1 MAWIIME
8 EGEIP
13 HRFISFLNKK
23 RLLPIACSVTKI
35 YLLKILPVIWIA
47 LCSCLQVRGQYY
59 LRGEIRDEQKNPLSN
74 VRIRL
79 ASSEYLYYSGNMGGF
94 GINVPRSMDTI
105 TVIADGFYSST
116 IPVNADKYQTIVLK
130 ARFAPPPKPTNRLL
144 SLTKNLYPEMR
155 ERWTVDAETY
165 SSLVENPFVQADKF
179 PETGF
184 AVNINKASYSN
195 IRRFI
200 NMENIVPPDAIRLEE
215 MMNYFNLHYTQPG
228 DDSMFNYNSIISSC
242 PWNAE
247 HELLYLNICAKKAM
261 LDKIPPANL
270 VFLIDV
276 SGSMDLP
283 NRLPLLKSAFGLMV
297 NNLRQIDTVS
307 IVVYGGVNGVW
318 LGPTCGTEKKK
329 ILESIAQLEAG
340 GATPGESGIRA
351 AYRLAKS
358 TFIKGGTNRVILATD
373 GDFNVGEQ
381 SEDELNNLI
390 NSYRSSDI
398 YLTCL
403 GVGMGNYKDS
413 KLEVLANRGKG
424 NFAYLDNEKEAEKV
438 LMEEFAQTI
447 YAVAKEAYIQ
457 IGFDPAIVK
466 SYRLIGFDNKLIA
479 IQDSTNEIQGG
490 EIGSGHSL
498 MSLIEIEPVKMET
511 GPVTHPSPFAK
522 LWMHYQLPV
531 DTTGH
536 LEEYDLPFVF
546 KPFND
551 LPDYYRFSASVALFG
566 GLLRKSVYT
575 QKATWDELALIAKSS
590 YDPNDASQTE
600 YLDLIDKA
608 KKLYHKEKKKKKTAK
623 VE

>member
-1 MAWIIME
+1 
-8 EGEIP
+8 
-13 HRFISFLNKK
+13 
-23 RLLPIACSVTKI
+23 
-35 YLLKILPVIWIA
+35 LKILLIIWIA
-47 LCSCLQVRGQYY
+47 SCICLQVRSQYY

-79 ASSEYLYYSGNMGGF
+79 ASSEFLFYSGNMGGF
-94 GINVPRSMDTI
+94 GITVPRSLDTMTI
-105 TVIADGFYSST
+105 TADGFYTST
-116 IPVNADKYQTIVLK
+116 VPVNADQYQTIVLK

-155 ERWTVDAETY
+155 DRWTVDAETY

-184 AVNINKASYSN
+184 AININKASYSN

-215 MMNYFNLHYTQPG
+215 MMSYFNIHYTQPG
-228 DDSMFNYNSIISSC
+228 DDSMFNYQSVISSC
-242 PWNAE
+242 PWNSE

-261 LDKIPPANL
+261 LDNVPPSNL

-283 NRLPLLKSAFGLMV
+283 NRLPLLKSAFGLLV

-318 LGPTCGTEKKK
+318 LGPTCGSEKKK

-340 GATPGESGIRA
+340 GSTPGESGIRA

-390 NSYRSSDI
+390 NSYRSSNI

-447 YAVAKEAYIQ
+447 YAVAKEAYIE
-457 IGFDPAIVK
+457 IRFDPAIVK
-466 SYRLIGFDNKLIA
+466 SYRLIGFDNKLSA
-479 IQDSTNEIQGG
+479 LQDSTNEIQGG

-498 MSLIEIEPVKMET
+498 MSLIEIDPVNQET
-511 GPVTHPSPFAK
+511 ISVFHDTPFAK
-522 LWMHYQLPV
+522 LWMHYQLP
-531 DTTGH
+531 
-536 LEEYDLPFVF
+536 EENTSRQEEFDLPYSF

-551 LPDYYRFSASVALFG
+551 LPNYYRFAASVALFG
-566 GLLRKSVYT
+566 GLLKKSAYT
-575 QKATWDELALIAKSS
+575 GKSTWDDLSLIAKAS
-590 YDPNDASQTE
+590 YDPNDVSQTE
-600 YLDLIDKA
+600 YIGLIDKA
-608 KKLYHKEKKKKKTAK
+608 KKLYHKEKKKKKTVK
-623 VE
+623 EE

>member
-1 MAWIIME
+1 
-8 EGEIP
+8 
-13 HRFISFLNKK
+13 
-23 RLLPIACSVTKI
+23 
-35 YLLKILPVIWIA
+35 
-47 LCSCLQVRGQYY
+47 
-59 LRGEIRDEQKNPLSN
+59 

-79 ASSEYLYYSGNMGGF
+79 ASSEYLYYSGYMGGF

-105 TVIADGFYSST
+105 TVVADGFYTST
-116 IPVNADKYQTIVLK
+116 IPVNTDKYQTIVLK

-165 SSLVENPFVQADKF
+165 SSLVENPFVQTDKF

-215 MMNYFNLHYTQPG
+215 MMNYFNLHYTEPG
-228 DDSMFNYNSIISSC
+228 DDSMFNYKSIISSC
-242 PWNAE
+242 PWNAD

-283 NRLPLLKSAFGLMV
+283 NRLPLLKSAFSLMI

-318 LGPTCGTEKKK
+318 LTPTCGTEKKK

-381 SEDELNNLI
+381 SEDELNSLI

-438 LMEEFAQTI
+438 LMEEFAQTV
-447 YAVAKEAYIQ
+447 YAVAKEAYIE
-457 IGFDPAIVK
+457 IRFDPEIVK

-479 IQDSTNEIQGG
+479 LQDSTNEIQGG

-498 MSLIEIEPVKMET
+498 MSLIEIDPVEPET
-511 GPVTHPSPFAK
+511 EVSSHPASFAK
-522 LWMHYQLPV
+522 LWMHYQLP
-531 DTTGH
+531 
-536 LEEYDLPFVF
+536 EENTNHVEEFDLPYIF

-551 LPDYYRFSASVALFG
+551 LPNYYRFSASIALFG

-575 QKATWDELALIAKSS
+575 QKTSWDELALIAKAS
-590 YDPNDASQTE
+590 YDPNDVSQTE
-600 YLDLIDKA
+600 YLELIDKA

-623 VE
+623 AE

>member
-1 MAWIIME
+1 
-8 EGEIP
+8 
-13 HRFISFLNKK
+13 
-23 RLLPIACSVTKI
+23 
-35 YLLKILPVIWIA
+35 LKILLIIWIA
-47 LCSCLQVRGQYY
+47 SCICLQVRSQYY

-79 ASSEYLYYSGNMGGF
+79 ASSEFLFYSGNMGGF
-94 GINVPRSMDTI
+94 GITVPRSLDTMTI
-105 TVIADGFYSST
+105 TADGFYTST
-116 IPVNADKYQTIVLK
+116 VPVNADQYQTIVLK

-155 ERWTVDAETY
+155 DRWTVDAETY

-184 AVNINKASYSN
+184 AININKASYSN

-215 MMNYFNLHYTQPG
+215 MMSYFNIHYTQPG
-228 DDSMFNYNSIISSC
+228 DDSMFNYQSVISSC
-242 PWNAE
+242 PWNSE

-261 LDKIPPANL
+261 LDNVPPSNL

-283 NRLPLLKSAFGLMV
+283 NRLPLLKSAFGLLV

-318 LGPTCGTEKKK
+318 LGPTCGSEKKK

-340 GATPGESGIRA
+340 GSTPGESGIRA

-390 NSYRSSDI
+390 NSYRSSNI

-447 YAVAKEAYIQ
+447 YAVAKEAYIE
-457 IGFDPAIVK
+457 IRFDPAIVK
-466 SYRLIGFDNKLIA
+466 SYRLIGFDNKLSA
-479 IQDSTNEIQGG
+479 LQDSTNEIQGG

-498 MSLIEIEPVKMET
+498 MSLIEIDPVNLET
-511 GPVTHPSPFAK
+511 ISVFHDTPFAK
-522 LWMHYQLPV
+522 LWMHYQLPEGN
-531 DTTGH
+531 TSRH
-536 LEEYDLPFVF
+536 EEFDLPYSF

-551 LPDYYRFSASVALFG
+551 LPNYYRFAASVALFG
-566 GLLRKSVYT
+566 GLLKKSAYT
-575 QKATWDELALIAKSS
+575 GKSTWDDLSLIAKAS
-590 YDPNDASQTE
+590 YDPNDVSQTE
-600 YLDLIDKA
+600 YIGLIDKA
-608 KKLYHKEKKKKKTAK
+608 KKLYHKEKKKKKTVK
-623 VE
+623 EE

>member
-1 MAWIIME
+1 M
-8 EGEIP
+8 
-13 HRFISFLNKK
+13 
-23 RLLPIACSVTKI
+23 
-35 YLLKILPVIWIA
+35 
-47 LCSCLQVRGQYY
+47 CSCLQASSQYY
-59 LRGEIRDEQKNPLSN
+59 LRGEITDEQKNPLSN

-79 ASSEYLYYSGNMGGF
+79 ASSDYQLYSGTSGGF
-94 GINVPRSMDTI
+94 GFTVPKSLDTMTI
-105 TVIADGFYSST
+105 VADGFYPST

-144 SLTKNLYPEMR
+144 SLTKNLSPEMR
-155 ERWTVDAETY
+155 DRWTVGAETY
-165 SSLVENPFVQADKF
+165 SSLLENPFVPADQF

-200 NMENIVPPDAIRLEE
+200 NMDNVVPPDAIRLEE
-215 MMNYFNLHYTQPG
+215 MMNYFNIHYTEPG
-228 DDSMFNYNSIISSC
+228 ADSVFNYQSMISSC
-242 PWNAE
+242 PWNAA
-247 HELLYLNICAKKAM
+247 HELLYINVCARKAA
-261 LDKIPPANL
+261 LDNVPPANL

-307 IVVYGGVNGVW
+307 IVVYGGVNAVW
-318 LGPTCGTEKKK
+318 LPPTCGSQKKK
-329 ILESIAQLEAG
+329 ILESIAELEAS

-381 SEDELNNLI
+381 SEAELNQLI
-390 NSYRSSDI
+390 NGYRGSGI

-438 LMEEFAQTI
+438 LMEEFAQTV
-447 YAVAKEAYIQ
+447 YAVAKDAYIE
-457 IGFDPAIVK
+457 IRFDPAQVK

-479 IQDSTNEIQGG
+479 MQDSTNEIQGG

-498 MSLIEIEPVKMET
+498 MALVEIDPVKLET
-511 GPVTHPSPFAK
+511 LPVTHDAPFAK
-522 LWMHYQLPV
+522 LWMHYQLPE
-531 DTTGH
+531 GNLNK
-536 LEEYDLPFVF
+536 LEEFDLPYNF
-546 KPFND
+546 KPFGY
-551 LPDYYRFSASVALFG
+551 LPNYYRFSASVALFG
-566 GLLRKSVYT
+566 GLLKKSSFT
-575 QKATWDELALIAKSS
+575 EKASWDDLALLAKTS
-590 YDPNDASQTE
+590 YDPNNVSQTE
-600 YLDLIDKA
+600 YLQLIDKA
-608 KKLYHKEKKKKKTAK
+608 KKIYHKEKKKKKTTQ
-623 VE
+623 EQ